1 MHLTTRRPGHRKGT
15 ANPISSSLA
24 YSLHENQCGS
34 DCAVKNRA
42 PRPGKAAKTFGDAGP
57 KQDASAAGVV
67 DYYRLSLL
75 AWLASRWKPDVLS

>member
-1 MHLTTRRPGHRKGT
+1 MKISAAVIALSKIG
-15 ANPISSSLA
+15 PIT
-24 YSLHENQCGS
+24 Q
-34 DCAVKNRA
+34 
-42 PRPGKAAKTFGDAGP
+42 AAKTFGDAGP